1 MCLSLTGQRSSGLQ
15 ANEQRTVTSCF
26 TSFSPLPRES
36 EQLRLRATAN
46 SFNQQLQCPRRWHT
60 FSLFTQSQLKSTLDS
75 PLKTKLYDSSPDMLR
90 LVAKGSSRFHLINIP
105 KPLSI
110 LVNQTGREKKNK
122 PHSSS
127 SPSSVKR
134 ERVKVRMK
142 RKNRTGWAAHTRL
155 LLHLWIGVTLYWGQ
169 AGRAGVPWPA
179 DPSSADTQ
187 GPAARG
193 LVESRW
199 NR

>member
-1 MCLSLTGQRSSGLQ
+1 MFIFNRSKVKWFTGKWTENCDFLLY
-15 ANEQRTVTSCF
+15 F
-26 TSFSPLPRES
+26 LLPLNLGS
-36 EQLRLRATAN
+36 EQLQLRATAN
-46 SFNQQLQCPRRWHT
+46 SFNVPVGDTL
-60 FSLFTQSQLKSTLDS
+60 SLFTQSQLKSTLDS

-110 LVNQTGREKKNK
+110 LVNQTGREKKKQTSLLFLSLQCEEGESKGENREEK
-122 PHSSS
+122 QNRLSS
-127 SPSSVKR
+127 
-134 ERVKVRMK
+134 
-142 RKNRTGWAAHTRL
+142 AHTRL
-155 LLHLWIGVTLYWGQ
+155 LLHLWIGGTLYWGQ